1 MKHKHNLF
9 IILTSCVFLSSC
21 GLASKDL
28 FKGNIY
34 NSPVFAENY
43 YDFWDNQLTPFKESK
58 GELLE
63 SKNLFRSY
71 QEFLSTG
78 LDEQAA
84 VWSYFWLP
92 KYYEGEGNYSYY
104 RKMNGVDSSFNYHYL
119 SKLYDGQ
126 MFCGGDFQLSRVQ
139 INENGFG
146 QYFDKEGNSP
156 KYFAMNYKASIDY
169 TNTTLLKRIHA
180 VDPTVIGTDGDYFH
194 LSDLEMTVSIY
205 TKNSEGINKYDYVNT
220 LDNVKTNHYESYT
233 GIEYEFFG
241 FSLENLPNKS
251 RVVGYSI
258 SFNYD
263 DPACNVA
270 KNILGEN
277 LDYSLMVYEVM
288 FPFSSWN

>member
-1 MKHKHNLF
+1 MKHKHNFF
-9 IILTSCVFLSSC
+9 IILTSCFFLTSC

-43 YDFWDNQLTPFKESK
+43 YDFWDSQLANFKGTQ

-63 SKNLFRSY
+63 SKNLFRTY

-78 LDEQAA
+78 LDQQAA
-84 VWSYFWLP
+84 VYSYFWLP

-104 RKMNGVDSSFNYHYL
+104 RKMNSVDSSFNYHYL

-156 KYFAMNYKASIDY
+156 KYFAMNFKASIDY
-169 TNTTLLKRIHA
+169 TNTTLLNKIHE
-180 VDPTVIGTDGDYFH
+180 VDPTVIGTDGDYYH
-194 LSDLEMTVSIY
+194 LSNIQMTVSIY
-205 TKNSEGINKYDYVNT
+205 TKDSEGIKKYDYINN
-220 LDNVKTNHYESYT
+220 LNDVKTNHYESYT
-233 GIEYEFFG
+233 GLEYEFFG

-258 SFNYD
+258 SFNFE
-263 DPACNVA
+263 DPACNIA

-288 FPFSSWN
+288 FPFSSWH